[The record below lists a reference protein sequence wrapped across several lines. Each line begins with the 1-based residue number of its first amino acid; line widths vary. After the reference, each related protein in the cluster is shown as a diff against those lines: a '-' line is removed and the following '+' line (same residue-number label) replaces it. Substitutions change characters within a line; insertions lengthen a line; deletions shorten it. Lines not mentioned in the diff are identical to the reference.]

1 MKIKHIF
8 FDLDHTLWDFE
19 KNSALA
25 FQQIFKEQQIE
36 LNFEEFLEVY
46 KPINFDYWRL
56 YREEKISKEKLR
68 YGRLKDTFDKL
79 NYTISDDLIN
89 IISVDY
95 ISYLPNYN
103 YLFEGTLEL
112 LEYLKDNYHL
122 HIITNGFE
130 EVQDLKLEKSGIK
143 KYFNQII
150 TSESVGVKKPNPK
163 VFEYALLKANAMKEN
178 SIMIGDSLEADVYG
192 ALDFGI
198 DAIYFNPEEKLNS
211 LDLKTVN
218 SLLEIKNII
227 NEMV

>member
-68 YGRLKDTFDKL
+68 FGRLKDTFDKL
-79 NYTISDDLIN
+79 NYTISDDSIN

-112 LEYLKDNYHL
+112 LEYLKDNYQL

-211 LDLKTVN
+211 LDLKAVN